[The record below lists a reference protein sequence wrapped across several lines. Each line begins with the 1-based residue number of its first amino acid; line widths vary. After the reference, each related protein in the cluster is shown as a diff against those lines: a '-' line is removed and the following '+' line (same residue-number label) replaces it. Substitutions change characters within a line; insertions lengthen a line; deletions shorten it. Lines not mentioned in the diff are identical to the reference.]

1 MTATDPTTD
10 PSTTPVTGP
19 ASRTPGI
26 RGTASAPDGGRGLP
40 FAVVSAALV
49 LVFMSSGTPI
59 PLYNIYRT
67 EDGIDSAALAITT
80 VTYLS
85 VTALSLLVLGR
96 LSNHLGRKPVAIGA
110 LVASAVG
117 CLLLTRVH
125 SLPVLFSG
133 RALQGIACGIAASS
147 IGSYVVDVAPRR
159 PAWLGPLVVSA
170 APTFGIPLG
179 ALVSGIL
186 IVYAPAPRALGYL
199 LMAGVLVIVA
209 ILLLFAPETVTRTPG
224 ALRALLPRV
233 QLPTGTNRVAVI
245 AVVGAVFLATWS
257 YSGMYQA
264 FAPSL
269 TADHLGTSNPIV
281 IALVFSSIVILSP
294 VGGSISG
301 RLTPKAAIRAGLLPF
316 LAAVIVAV
324 AALYAG
330 SIVAFLGASLVASL
344 ALGAATTGAM
354 RLLLTN
360 AAPKLRAG
368 LLSSVYLVSYTGAA
382 LPGLVAGAFATTVDL
397 TDITAGYAVLV
408 LVATA
413 VAIVASRRLD
423 RHPR

>member
-1 MTATDPTTD
+1 MTATDPTTQ
-10 PSTTPVTGP
+10 PSTAPCPENPDTRQAEPTPT
-19 ASRTPGI
+19 
-26 RGTASAPDGGRGLP
+26 RGRAAT

-49 LVFMSSGTPI
+49 LVFVSSGTPI

-85 VTALSLLVLGR
+85 VTALSLLLLGR

-110 LVASAVG
+110 LLASAAG
-117 CLLLTRVH
+117 CLLLTQVD
-125 SLPVLFSG
+125 SLPVLLSG

-159 PAWLGPLVVSA
+159 PAWLGPLVVTA

-186 IVYAPAPRALGYL
+186 IVHAPAPRTFGYVL
-199 LMAGVLVIVA
+199 IAGILVVVA

-224 ALRALLPRV
+224 ALRALRPRV
-233 QLPTGTNRVAVI
+233 QLPTGTDRLAVI
-245 AVVGAVFLATWS
+245 AVVVAVFLATWS

-269 TADHLGTSNPIV
+269 TADHLGTSSPIV

-316 LAAVIVAV
+316 LVAVIVAV

-330 SIVAFLGASLVASL
+330 SIVAFLGASLAASL

-354 RLLLTN
+354 RLLLTG
-360 AAPKLRAG
+360 AAPKMRAG
-368 LLSSVYLVSYTGAA
+368 LLSSVYLVSYAGAA
-382 LPGLVAGAFATTVDL
+382 LPGLVAGAFATSVDL
-397 TDITAGYAVLV
+397 TDIAAGYAVLV

-413 VAIVASRRLD
+413 IAIIASRRLE
-423 RHPR
+423 R